1 MQVIYATVHV
11 KDENKTEFVRIMT
24 ELVTKSAAEPGCA
37 GYNLLQREDDPN
49 EFAFVEFWPTE
60 EAHTAHCDTEHFQTL
75 FPQACALIEGEVEGI
90 ISNVLL

>member
-11 KDENKTEFVRIMT
+11 RDEHKAEFVDIMT
-24 ELVTKSAAEPGCA
+24 ELVTKSAAEPGCG

-60 EAHTAHCDTEHFQTL
+60 QGHTDHCNTEHFRTL
-75 FPQACALIEGEVEGI
+75 FPKACALIEGEVEGI
-90 ISNVLL
+90 TSNVLV